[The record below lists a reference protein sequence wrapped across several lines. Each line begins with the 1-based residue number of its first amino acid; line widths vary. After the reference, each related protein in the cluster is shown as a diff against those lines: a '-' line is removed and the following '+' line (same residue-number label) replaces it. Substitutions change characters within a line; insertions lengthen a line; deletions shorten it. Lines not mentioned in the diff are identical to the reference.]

1 MLFGLDGVEIGLII
15 VFLTLFAGI
24 MTGFPVAFAIGG
36 AGVISF
42 AIIAALDSAG
52 LLIHQAIDT
61 SSAEYSTLLAEGV
74 VREAI
79 SVFRYPELPRVEQ
92 HLFPGGWEQAMERNI
107 SFIVNRM
114 NERVIA
120 GQSIETLLAVLMFV
134 LMGITLE
141 RSKIAEE
148 LLTTMARVFGPLP
161 GGLAVSIVIVG
172 AFLAASTGIVGAT
185 VVTMGL
191 LALPTMLRNNYSPEL
206 ATGVIAAS
214 GTLGQIIPPS
224 IVIVL
229 LGTLVGDLYATGQET
244 RAQLAGCTDALTYLG
259 QPAVLSVG
267 TLFQAALLPGIF
279 LAFLYGLYAFGFAL
293 LNPSK
298 APAVEL
304 GGSSASEPVTRNE
317 AMTWF
322 LGVPAALLIAVS
334 LAAGGGLVGSQTIFL
349 TDTSQTGEGPA
360 LRTNV
365 SEQCQA
371 AMIELHGQEAWDE
384 SVADRAAQQQAAAA
398 AAVGEGADD
407 GPVSLSE
414 MTDEQRAELRAQ
426 LVGAAPPIGSG
437 VAGIFVLLAL
447 VLAIARGISPTSDPM
462 PLIVG
467 GVGIALAFIFD
478 ILFIDPVTRPGA
490 KFLILAIPTILAIY
504 GCRAAMTRLAR
515 NDLLR
520 VVFPPLILIVAV
532 LGSILGGI
540 TNPTPAAALGAAGA
554 IMLAAYRK
562 LKEEN
567 GKSKIVIWAS
577 FAIVIMILVGVN
589 FDLRISR
596 QVVPFEDWV
605 AYVIAQA
612 AYHFAFFGLLFS
624 CWVLFRSNIL
634 SPVVRET
641 AKVTS
646 MVFTILI
653 GSQLLNLVLISF
665 GGEHHIQQFL
675 RSFDNEMVV
684 FFVVMA
690 ILFVLGFVL
699 DFLEIIYIVI
709 PIVGPVIYGGTLDP
723 AWVTIMIAVNLQ
735 TSFLTPPFGFALF
748 YLRGVAPPQIT
759 TGNIYRGVL
768 PFVGIQVL
776 GLLLLWLFPGI
787 VTILPALLG

>member
-24 MTGFPVAFAIGG
+24 MTGFPVAFAIAG

-52 LLIHQAIDT
+52 LLIHQSIDT
-61 SSAEYSTLLAEGV
+61 SSAEYAALLAEGTI
-74 VREAI
+74 RESI
-79 SVFRYPELPRVEQ
+79 SVFRYPELPRVEVP
-92 HLFPGGWEQAMERNI
+92 LFPGGWEVAMERNI

-244 RAQLAGCTDALTYLG
+244 RAQLAGCSDALTYLG

-267 TLFQAALLPGIF
+267 TLFQAALLPGLF
-279 LAFLYGLYAFGFAL
+279 LAFLYGAYAFGFAL

-298 APAVEL
+298 APPVEF
-304 GGSSASEPVTRNE
+304 GASTSEPVTRNE
-317 AMTWF
+317 GLTWF
-322 LGVPAALLIAVS
+322 LGVPAAILIAVG
-334 LAAGGGLVGSQTIFL
+334 LAGGGGLIGSQTAFMFE
-349 TDTSQTGEGPA
+349 TGTVQERV

-365 SEQCQA
+365 SERCQA
-371 AMIELHGQEAWDE
+371 SMIELHGQQAWDRAVE
-384 SVADRAAQQQAAAA
+384 VRAAGAAAGAETQQAEMTEEEIAAAFEARRASVA
-398 AAVGEGADD
+398 
-407 GPVSLSE
+407 
-414 MTDEQRAELRAQ
+414 
-426 LVGAAPPIGSG
+426 PIGSG
-437 VAGIFVLLAL
+437 VATIFILFAL
-447 VLAIARGISPTSDPM
+447 ILTIARGVSPSSNPM
-462 PLIVG
+462 PLIIGAG
-467 GVGIALAFIFD
+467 GVVLALLLDIAVLTPTTSD
-478 ILFIDPVTRPGA
+478 GA
-490 KFLILAIPTILAIY
+490 TFLILAVPTLMALY
-504 GCRAAMTRLAR
+504 GAREAFARMAR

-562 LKEEN
+562 LKDEN
-567 GKSKIVIWAS
+567 GKSKMVIWAS

-589 FDLRISR
+589 FDLRITRAS
-596 QVVPFEDWV
+596 VPFEDWV
-605 AYVIAQA
+605 AYVIAQL

-624 CWVLFRSNIL
+624 CWVLYRTSVL

-665 GGEHHIQQFL
+665 GGEHHIQQYL
-675 RSFDNEMVV
+675 RSFDNELVV

-690 ILFVLGFVL
+690 ILFILGFVL

-748 YLRGVAPPQIT
+748 YLRGVAPPGVT
-759 TGNIYRGVL
+759 TGHIYRGVI

-776 GLLLLWLFPGI
+776 ALILLYFFPGS
-787 VTILPALLG
+787 

>member
-24 MTGFPVAFAIGG
+24 MTGFPVAFAIAG

-61 SSAEYSTLLAEGV
+61 GSAEYRALIAEGV
-74 VREAI
+74 VRDSI
-79 SVFRYPELPRVEQ
+79 SVFRYPELPRIEEA
-92 HLFPGGWEQAMERNI
+92 LFPGGWEQAMERNI
-107 SFIVNRM
+107 SFMVNRM

-141 RSKIAEE
+141 RSKIAED

-244 RAQLAGCTDALTYLG
+244 RAVLAGCQDALTFLG

-267 TLFQAALLPGIF
+267 TLFQAALLPGLF
-279 LAFLYGLYAFGFAL
+279 LALLYGLYAFGFAL
-293 LNPSK
+293 VRPAS
-298 APAVEL
+298 APPVQFAVAP
-304 GGSSASEPVTRNE
+304 GEPVTRNE
-317 AMTWF
+317 ALTWYLF
-322 LGVPAALLIAVS
+322 APVGLIFAVVLGAS
-334 LAAGGGLVGSQTIFL
+334 GGVIGSQSISVSDFAE
-349 TDTSQTGEGPA
+349 QGERA
-360 LRTNV
+360 ELRTNV
-365 SEQCQA
+365 SEQCA
-371 AMIELHGQEAWDE
+371 ASMIELHGQEAWDA
-384 SVADRAAQQQAAAA
+384 SVAQSAAMEAAGDTGEVVRLNPEERLAA
-398 AAVGEGADD
+398 IETAF
-407 GPVSLSE
+407 
-414 MTDEQRAELRAQ
+414 TN
-426 LVGAAPPIGSG
+426 APPIGSG
-437 VAGIFVLLAL
+437 VATIFTLLAL
-447 VLAIARGISPTSDPM
+447 VLILARGVSPSSSPV

-467 GVGIALAFIFD
+467 GIGVVLAFMAD
-478 ILFIDPVTRPGA
+478 VLFINPRTGPGA
-490 KFLILAIPTILAIY
+490 TFMIMAIPMILTLY
-504 GCRAAMTRLAR
+504 GTREGMIRLSR
-515 NDLLR
+515 NELLR
-520 VVFPPLILIVAV
+520 VVFPPLVLIVAV

-577 FAIVIMILVGVN
+577 FALVIMILVGVN
-589 FDLRISR
+589 FDLRITR
-596 QVVPFEDWV
+596 EVVPFEDWV
-605 AYVIAQA
+605 AYVIAQI

-634 SPVVRET
+634 SPVVRDDGQGD
-641 AKVTS
+641 S

-653 GSQLLNLVLISF
+653 RLAASEPGADLLR
-665 GGEHHIQQFL
+665 GEHHIQQLLPPSTTRWSSFL
-675 RSFDNEMVV
+675 
-684 FFVVMA
+684 VVM
-690 ILFVLGFVL
+690 LTVSSGVSCSTSSRSC
-699 DFLEIIYIVI
+699 YIVI
-709 PIVGPVIYGGTLDP
+709 PIVGPVIYGGTLE
-723 AWVTIMIAVNLQ
+723 
-735 TSFLTPPFGFALF
+735 
-748 YLRGVAPPQIT
+748 
-759 TGNIYRGVL
+759 
-768 PFVGIQVL
+768 
-776 GLLLLWLFPGI
+776 PGMGEKK
-787 VTILPALLG
+787 T

>member
-1 MLFGLDGVEIGLII
+1 
-15 VFLTLFAGI
+15 
-24 MTGFPVAFAIGG
+24 MT
-36 AGVISF
+36 
-42 AIIAALDSAG
+42 
-52 LLIHQAIDT
+52 
-61 SSAEYSTLLAEGV
+61 E
-74 VREAI
+74 
-79 SVFRYPELPRVEQ
+79 EQ
-92 HLFPGGWEQAMERNI
+92 I
-107 SFIVNRM
+107 
-114 NERVIA
+114 
-120 GQSIETLLAVLMFV
+120 
-134 LMGITLE
+134 
-141 RSKIAEE
+141 
-148 LLTTMARVFGPLP
+148 
-161 GGLAVSIVIVG
+161 
-172 AFLAASTGIVGAT
+172 
-185 VVTMGL
+185 
-191 LALPTMLRNNYSPEL
+191 
-206 ATGVIAAS
+206 
-214 GTLGQIIPPS
+214 
-224 IVIVL
+224 
-229 LGTLVGDLYATGQET
+229 
-244 RAQLAGCTDALTYLG
+244 
-259 QPAVLSVG
+259 
-267 TLFQAALLPGIF
+267 
-279 LAFLYGLYAFGFAL
+279 
-293 LNPSK
+293 
-298 APAVEL
+298 
-304 GGSSASEPVTRNE
+304 
-317 AMTWF
+317 
-322 LGVPAALLIAVS
+322 
-334 LAAGGGLVGSQTIFL
+334 
-349 TDTSQTGEGPA
+349 
-360 LRTNV
+360 
-365 SEQCQA
+365 
-371 AMIELHGQEAWDE
+371 
-384 SVADRAAQQQAAAA
+384 
-398 AAVGEGADD
+398 
-407 GPVSLSE
+407 
-414 MTDEQRAELRAQ
+414 AELRAT
-426 LVGAAPPIGSG
+426 VVAAAAPIGSG
-437 VAGIFVLLAL
+437 VAAMFILLGL
-447 VLAIARGISPTSDPM
+447 ILAVARGVSPGSNPM

-467 GVGIALAFIFD
+467 AVGVVLAFFFD
-478 ILFIDPVTRPGA
+478 IAFIDPLTSPGA
-490 KFLILAIPTILAIY
+490 TFLILAIPTILAVY
-504 GCRAAMTRLAR
+504 GCREAFIRLAR

-577 FAIVIMILVGVN
+577 FAIVIMILLGVN

-596 QVVPFEDWV
+596 EVVPFEDWV
-605 AYVIAQA
+605 AYILAQG

-748 YLRGVAPPQIT
+748 YLRGVAPPQVT
-759 TGNIYRGVL
+759 TGHIYRGVL

-776 GLLLLWLFPGI
+776 GLVLLWLFPGI
-787 VTILPALLG
+787 VTILPRLLG

>member
-15 VFLTLFAGI
+15 VFLTLFGGI
-24 MTGFPVAFAIGG
+24 MTGFPVAFSIGG

-42 AIIAALDSAG
+42 AIIAALDSSG
-52 LLIHQAIDT
+52 LLIHQAVDVR
-61 SSAEYSTLLAEGV
+61 ADEYLALIADGVPRETIST
-74 VREAI
+74 
-79 SVFRYPELPRVEQ
+79 FRYPELPRIEEA
-92 HLFPGGWEQAMERNI
+92 LFPGGWEVALDRNL

-120 GQSIETLLAVLMFV
+120 GQSIEILLAVLMFV
-134 LMGITLE
+134 MMGITLE
-141 RSKIAEE
+141 RSKIAND

-229 LGTLVGDLYATGQET
+229 LGTLAGDLYATGQEA
-244 RAQLAGCTDALTYLG
+244 RAVAAGCRDALTYLG
-259 QPAVLSVG
+259 EPAVLSVG

-279 LAFLYGLYAFGFAL
+279 LAFLYGAYSFGYALVF
-293 LNPSK
+293 PSK
-298 APAVEL
+298 APAVQMGE
-304 GGSSASEPVTRNE
+304 SSGEPVTRSE
-317 AMTWF
+317 GLTWF
-322 LGVPAALLIAVS
+322 LGVPAAIIIAVS
-334 LAAGGGLVGSQTIFL
+334 LAASGGLVGGQSFSVS
-349 TDTSQTGEGPA
+349 DMSDGPSSAA

-365 SEQCQA
+365 SEQCA
-371 AMIELHGQEAWDE
+371 AGMIELHGQEAWDAA
-384 SVADRAAQQQAAAA
+384 VAEQAAIEAGGEDEAA
-398 AAVGEGADD
+398 HERSDEEMIAAIDAAIAAIP
-407 GPVSLSE
+407 PV
-414 MTDEQRAELRAQ
+414 
-426 LVGAAPPIGSG
+426 GSG
-437 VAGIFVLLAL
+437 VAALFVFLAL
-447 VLAIARGISPTSDPM
+447 VLTLARGISPSSSPV
-462 PLIVG
+462 PLMIG
-467 GVGIALAFIFD
+467 GLGVALAFMAD
-478 ILFIDPVTRPGA
+478 IAFLGPLTGPGTTFA
-490 KFLILAIPTILAIY
+490 ILAIPFFLTAY
-504 GCRAAMTRLAR
+504 GCYHAVGRLSQ
-515 NDLLR
+515 NELLR
-520 VVFPPLILIVAV
+520 VVFPPLVLIVAV

-562 LKEEN
+562 LSDDRRGAKM
-567 GKSKIVIWAS
+567 IIWAS
-577 FAIVIMILVGVN
+577 FAIVIMIIVGVN
-589 FDLRISR
+589 FDLRMGR
-596 QVVPFEDWV
+596 ADVNLADWI
-605 AYVIAQA
+605 AYIVTQF
-612 AYHFAFFGLLFS
+612 AYHFAFFGLLFA
-624 CWVLFRSNIL
+624 CWTLLKTSVLG
-634 SPVVRET
+634 PVVRET

-653 GSQLLNLVLISF
+653 GSQVLNLTLIAF
-665 GGEHHIQQFL
+665 GGEHYIQQFL
-675 RSFDNEMVV
+675 RAFDQEWVV
-684 FFVVMA
+684 FLLVMA

-723 AWVTIMIAVNLQ
+723 KWVTIMIAVNLQ

-748 YLRGVAPPQIT
+748 YLRGVAPKSVT
-759 TGNIYRGVL
+759 TGHIYRGVL

-776 GLLLLWLFPGI
+776 GLAILWFFPGI
-787 VTILPALLG
+787 VTIVPDLLPN

>member
-1 MLFGLDGVEIGLII
+1 MLFGLDGVEVGLII

-52 LLIHQAIDT
+52 LLIHQSIDS
-61 SSAEYSTLLAEGV
+61 SSAEYRALLAEGV
-74 VREAI
+74 IRESI
-79 SVFRYPELPRVEQ
+79 SVFRYPDLPRVEVPV
-92 HLFPGGWEQAMERNI
+92 FPGGWEQALERNI

-134 LMGITLE
+134 MMGIVLE
-141 RSKIAEE
+141 RSKIAED

-244 RAQLAGCTDALTYLG
+244 RAVLAGCTDALTFLG
-259 QPAVLSVG
+259 APAVLSVG
-267 TLFQAALLPGIF
+267 TLFQAALLPGLF
-279 LAFLYGLYAFGFAL
+279 LAFLYGAYAFGFAL
-293 LNPSK
+293 LRPSA
-298 APAVEL
+298 APPVVIE
-304 GGSSASEPVTRNE
+304 GGQGEPVTRKE
-317 AMTWF
+317 ALTWYLF
-322 LGVPAALLIAVS
+322 APLGLIFAVV
-334 LAAGGGLVGSQTIFL
+334 LAAGAGIIGSQSISISDYAERENTN
-349 TDTSQTGEGPA
+349 A

-371 AMIELHGQEAWDE
+371 SMIELHGQERWDE
-384 SVADRAAQQQAAAA
+384 SVAIRSAQAEAGVTGEAVLLTDEERIEAQAAALA
-398 AAVGEGADD
+398 N
-407 GPVSLSE
+407 
-414 MTDEQRAELRAQ
+414 
-426 LVGAAPPIGSG
+426 AAPIGWG
-437 VAGIFVLLAL
+437 VAVVFTMLALVLILARGVSPSSNPAPLIAGGLGVLLAL
-447 VLAIARGISPTSDPM
+447 IC
-462 PLIVG
+462 
-467 GVGIALAFIFD
+467 D
-478 ILFIDPVTRPGA
+478 ILFIGPLSSSGST
-490 KFLILAIPTILAIY
+490 FLILAIPFFLTLY
-504 GCRAAMTRLAR
+504 GARAAMGRLSQ

-520 VVFPPLILIVAV
+520 VVFPPLVLIVAV

-577 FAIVIMILVGVN
+577 FALVIMILFGVN
-589 FDLRISR
+589 FDLRVAR
-596 QVVPFEDWV
+596 TDVPFQDWV
-605 AYVIAQA
+605 AYIIAQI

-634 SPVVRET
+634 APVVRET

-665 GGEHHIQQFL
+665 GGEHHIQAFL

-684 FFVVMA
+684 FLVVML
-690 ILFVLGFVL
+690 ILFILGFVL
-699 DFLEIIYIVI
+699 DFLEIIYIVV

-748 YLRGVAPPQIT
+748 YLRGVAPKSVT
-759 TGNIYRGVL
+759 TGHIYRGVI
-768 PFVGIQVL
+768 PFVVIQVIGL
-776 GLLLLWLFPGI
+776 GLLWLFPGI
-787 VTILPALLG
+787 VTILPDLLGG